1 MALTGVRGDVDST
14 EDNEEPLVFLA
25 LPDDVLRRI
34 ATCSGASAVVVACSS
49 RGAADQRLAL
59 RRGVDDFERARFGGR
74 PGLTVREAAQL
85 LRDADR
91 AGGESAGWLPL
102 DANWRATR
110 RAAGRH
116 LATSVQYA
124 QHMGGATTEL
134 VERLLAYGASPNE
147 RVRANTQ
154 GSNGHWI
161 ATPLH
166 WAARFGHEN
175 GLAVAQMLVAGGA
188 DIHAKVKN
196 IGAGPSY
203 QPRHTPLAWALASL
217 MLDPFG
223 GLSLGPIFGQRW
235 AEEVSA
241 AVAIYLLE
249 CGADAWEACRDLV
262 AEVGHD
268 GVFDVAD
275 PVACIVQGLRD
286 QGLARRGGPFAAQID
301 LLVKLLAPDRVI
313 ATAAPAESS
322 SSSESSDSDSESD
335 SGSDESDS
343 DLEPGTP

>member
-1 MALTGVRGDVDST
+1 MA
-14 EDNEEPLVFLA
+14 EDEPPPTLVFTA

-59 RRGVDDFERARFGGR
+59 RKGVDDFERARFGGR

-85 LRDADR
+85 LDAVLAPDV
-91 AGGESAGWLPL
+91 
-102 DANWRATR
+102 NWQTR

-124 QHMGGATTEL
+124 PHMGGCTTEL

-147 RVRANTQ
+147 RVRAVVA
-154 GSNGHWI
+154 GSNGHWM

-166 WAARFGHEN
+166 WAARFGHDN
-175 GLAVAQMLVAGGA
+175 GLAVARALVAGGA

-223 GLSLGPIFGQRW
+223 GLALGPI
-235 AEEVSA
+235 
-241 AVAIYLLE
+241 
-249 CGADAWEACRDLV
+249 
-262 AEVGHD
+262 
-268 GVFDVAD
+268 
-275 PVACIVQGLRD
+275 
-286 QGLARRGGPFAAQID
+286 
-301 LLVKLLAPDRVI
+301 
-313 ATAAPAESS
+313 
-322 SSSESSDSDSESD
+322 
-335 SGSDESDS
+335 SGSD
-343 DLEPGTP
+343 GRKR

>member
-1 MALTGVRGDVDST
+1 MSWPKR
-14 EDNEEPLVFLA
+14 
-25 LPDDVLRRI
+25 
-34 ATCSGASAVVVACSS
+34 
-49 RGAADQRLAL
+49 
-59 RRGVDDFERARFGGR
+59 
-74 PGLTVREAAQL
+74 AAQCNGV
-85 LRDADR
+85 AIQCPF
-91 AGGESAGWLPL
+91 EP
-102 DANWRATR
+102 
-110 RAAGRH
+110 
-116 LATSVQYA
+116 
-124 QHMGGATTEL
+124 ATTEL

-223 GLSLGPIFGQRW
+223 GLTLGPIFGQRYF
-235 AEEVSA
+235 EEVSA

-262 AEVGHD
+262 AEVGDD
-268 GVFDVAD
+268 GVYDVAD
-275 PVACIVQGLRD
+275 PVSCIVRTLRD

>member
-1 MALTGVRGDVDST
+1 
-14 EDNEEPLVFLA
+14 
-25 LPDDVLRRI
+25 
-34 ATCSGASAVVVACSS
+34 S

-85 LRDADR
+85 LDAVLAPDV
-91 AGGESAGWLPL
+91 SWQ
-102 DANWRATR
+102 TR

-124 QHMGGATTEL
+124 PHMGGCTTEL

-147 RVRANTQ
+147 RVRAVVA
-154 GSNGHWI
+154 GSNGHWM

-166 WAARFGHEN
+166 WAARFGHDN
-175 GLAVAQMLVAGGA
+175 GLAVARALVAGGA

-249 CGADAWEACRDLV
+249 CGADAWEACRDLI
-262 AEVGHD
+262 AEVGYD
-268 GVFDVAD
+268 GVYDV
-275 PVACIVQGLRD
+275 
-286 QGLARRGGPFAAQID
+286 
-301 LLVKLLAPDRVI
+301 
-313 ATAAPAESS
+313 
-322 SSSESSDSDSESD
+322 
-335 SGSDESDS
+335 
-343 DLEPGTP
+343 

>member
-1 MALTGVRGDVDST
+1 MDDTRAGAL
-14 EDNEEPLVFLA
+14 A
-25 LPDDVLRRI
+25 
-34 ATCSGASAVVVACSS
+34 
-49 RGAADQRLAL
+49 
-59 RRGVDDFERARFGGR
+59 RAR
-74 PGLTVREAAQL
+74 GLDRREAAQL

-175 GLAVAQMLVAGGA
+175 GLAVARALVAAGA

-196 IGAGPSY
+196 IGAEGRPLRW
-203 QPRHTPLAWALASL
+203 RHRRTPLAWADAASRCSR
-217 MLDPFG
+217 PVQPP
-223 GLSLGPIFGQRW
+223 SALGPHFR
-235 AEEVSA
+235 A
-241 AVAIYLLE
+241 AM
-249 CGADAWEACRDLV
+249 
-262 AEVGHD
+262 
-268 GVFDVAD
+268 
-275 PVACIVQGLRD
+275 
-286 QGLARRGGPFAAQID
+286 GGE
-301 LLVKLLAPDRVI
+301 R
-313 ATAAPAESS
+313 
-322 SSSESSDSDSESD
+322 
-335 SGSDESDS
+335 
-343 DLEPGTP
+343 